1 LYGANDNFCQVEIDV
16 CIYVQMILKAVASL
30 NERGGS
36 SKRAI
41 SKFIKTKYTDLPK
54 RHDTMLALHLRRL
67 RTKGALHMH
76 RRSYKLSPRSKLNL
90 SSSVASQPRGRPKKV
105 PGTTGILAVKKGPGR
120 PPKSLA
126 VKKGPGRPPKSSAV
140 KKGPGRP
147 PKILA
152 FKNGPGRPLK
162 VGAVKKGPGRPP
174 KVLTIG
180 TAKAAVGGA
189 RKQGR
194 PPKSEKKGPG
204 RPRKEPGA
212 PSQGGKK
219 RKGPGRPRKA
229 ENAAPPGGAK
239 KKGPGRPKKVASAEG
254 GDKKGPGRPKKAK
267 EASTEG
273 SEKKG
278 PGRPRKERNDA
289 ALGQVSGKK
298 RGRGRPKKEA
308 SSTDVNVADVKVADV
323 KVADVK
329 VADAKVDV
337 SAD

>member
-1 LYGANDNFCQVEIDV
+1 
-16 CIYVQMILKAVASL
+16 MILKAVASL

-41 SKFIKTKYTDLPK
+41 SKFIKTTYTNLPN

-67 RTKGALHMH
+67 RTKGSLHMH

-90 SSSVASQPRGRPKKV
+90 SSSVTSLPRGRPKKV
-105 PGTTGILAVKKGPGR
+105 PGTTGELAVKRGPGRPQKSLAVKKGPGR

-126 VKKGPGRPPKSSAV
+126 VKKGPGRPPK
-140 KKGPGRP
+140 
-147 PKILA
+147 ILA
-152 FKNGPGRPLK
+152 GKKGPGRPLK

-174 KVLTIG
+174 KILTTG
-180 TAKAAVGGA
+180 TTKVAVGGV

-194 PPKSEKKGPG
+194 APKSEKKGPG

-212 PSQGGKK
+212 PLQGDKK

-229 ENAAPPGGAK
+229 DNSAPPVGGAK
-239 KKGPGRPKKVASAEG
+239 KKGPGRPKKVKDALSEG
-254 GDKKGPGRPKKAK
+254 SEKKGPRRPKKAK
-267 EASTEG
+267 KTSAEG

-278 PGRPRKERNDA
+278 PGRPRKEGNDA
-289 ALGQVSGKK
+289 ASGQVSGNK

-308 SSTDVNVADVKVADV
+308 SSS
-323 KVADVK
+323 DVK

-337 SAD
+337 IAD